1 MADKTLK
8 SKSIVTTV
16 GTLAALSFSAA
27 SFAAQPNTDEL
38 FEVRDLDRGF
48 MVASAGF
55 GEGACGEGTCGEGSC
70 GEGTCG
76 EEGEEEDEKSEEE
89 KGEEGACG
97 EGACGEGACGEG
109 TCGA

>member
-1 MADKTLK
+1 MADKKLN
-8 SKSIVTTV
+8 SKSVVTTV
-16 GTLAALSFSAA
+16 GTLAALSFSVA
-27 SFAAQPNTDEL
+27 SFAAEPNTDNL
-38 FEVRDLDRGF
+38 FEAKDLDRGF

-55 GEGACGEGTCGEGSC
+55 GEGSC
-70 GEGTCG
+70 GEGKCGEGKCGEGACG
-76 EEGEEEDEKSEEE
+76 EEESEEEKSEEE